1 MTELQEFVALLS
13 GEFDNSRQLRE
24 LEEEGISDFP
34 AAQHTGTVCNEKI
47 QGLPEGFGGIFLL
60 EESRYTTGGYTR
72 ASAHL
77 FLFTQE
83 GENIRLTSYE
93 LPQGSDKSSFSYVNM
108 GPVQYQD
115 LKTSEKFTP
124 AYYTRR
130 GQVWEGGSV
139 SMFSPVLKFTLAQRI
154 GPEGL
159 EMSETMEMNGR
170 RTFGW
175 DRPILYRRREK

>member
-24 LEEEGISDFP
+24 LEEEGISDVP

-83 GENIRLTSYE
+83 GESIRLTSYE
-93 LPQGSDKSSFSYVNM
+93 LPRGSDKSSFSYANM
-108 GPVQYQD
+108 GPVQYQE

-124 AYYTRR
+124 AHWPRR
-130 GQVWEGGSV
+130 AGG
-139 SMFSPVLKFTLAQRI
+139 
-154 GPEGL
+154 E
-159 EMSETMEMNGR
+159 
-170 RTFGW
+170 
-175 DRPILYRRREK
+175 

>member
-83 GENIRLTSYE
+83 GESIRLTSYE
-93 LPQGSDKSSFSYVNM
+93 LPRGSDKSSFSYANI
-108 GPVQYQD
+108 GPVQYQE

-139 SMFSPVLKFTLAQRI
+139 SVFSPVLKFTLAQRI

-159 EMSETMEMNGR
+159 EVSETMEMNGR